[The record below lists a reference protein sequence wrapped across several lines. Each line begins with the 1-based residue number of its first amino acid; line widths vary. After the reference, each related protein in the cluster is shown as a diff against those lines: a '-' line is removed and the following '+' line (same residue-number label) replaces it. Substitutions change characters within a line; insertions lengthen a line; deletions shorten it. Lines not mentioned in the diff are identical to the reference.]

1 MPNPM
6 SENDQLKSF
15 WEQGNAPAAAR
26 EVTEQQVEAN
36 RGMFFRDLDLNYVA
50 SLLRFVLEPI
60 EKFYFRARFEGFEGD
75 DFPHNPYPD
84 RPLIFVSNHSGM
96 AFPWDAIIFASG
108 LLRRNKFDLAK
119 AARPLVSPMLANS
132 RLMSPFLIGD
142 FWRRMGGIDATFL
155 NFETL
160 MRHGLTNVLIY
171 PEGIDGIGKG
181 FNHRYELQR
190 LSTSTLRMSLK
201 HKADIIPFATVNAE
215 YIHPYSYSFQRIN
228 EFVRQ
233 FSIPFLPISPLALLV
248 PFQPWLFYFA
258 LPAKMVSVRGP
269 RIRPYELLQKP
280 IEEVT
285 EEELYR
291 LRDQIHLKM
300 QSKLD
305 QAVVRYG
312 REPYDWGEFFFNLA
326 NHFDKL
332 LFFLP
337 PAWPYLF
344 REHERRYRQLS
355 KRRPEAETLRLEQLG
370 PKELRQQAEH
380 FQAVALS
387 GADQVRPAEN
397 SLELLK
403 GAIEGLVKNPEVLV
417 FYLPVV
423 GLLPMALSDTVR
435 RKHGPE
441 NARKGFLRRLF
452 GV

>member
-258 LPAKMVSVRGP
+258 LPAKMVYVRGP